1 MLTQNTKICSTS
13 QTQIIPLIMDLSR
26 EIVQYTLV
34 INIDDTSFN
43 SNRQSHNESDVSAI
57 PLGRHGNS
65 NYTKDNDIDKSFSSS
80 KRLDNDR
87 KLSTFGQ
94 NLRRRNGNDGVSF

>member
-1 MLTQNTKICSTS
+1 
-13 QTQIIPLIMDLSR
+13 MDLSR